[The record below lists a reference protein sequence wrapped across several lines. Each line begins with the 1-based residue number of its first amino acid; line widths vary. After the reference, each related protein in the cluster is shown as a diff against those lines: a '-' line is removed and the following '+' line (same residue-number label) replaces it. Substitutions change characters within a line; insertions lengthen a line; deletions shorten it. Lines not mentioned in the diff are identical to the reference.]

1 MTPEQFE
8 QYYQLPKEVRMT
20 MFQQVIA
27 EIEDEDT
34 RKFYQSLKV
43 SDDE

>member
-8 QYYQLPKEVRMT
+8 QYYQLSKEVRMT

-27 EIEDEDT
+27 EIEDEET
-34 RKFYQSLKV
+34 RKLYQSLKV